1 MLVYSI
7 NSYVLCCLWRLKCVL
22 LVWKATENRE
32 KCSILTCKKTWVL
45 YRFTVFFLQMWA
57 AGATVNT
64 CWSWHKLMWK
74 WMTFSDQPSKSAF
87 PKWGF
92 QKRMLGLHL
101 SDGLFWALLTTA
113 SMGWRE
119 LCFHTVW
126 CVHHVLIC
134 SAHMGT
140 SPLSCHGPGILC
152 DLQLFLFGG
161 CFPTVNQWADLAE
174 FQAF

>member
-1 MLVYSI
+1 MF
-7 NSYVLCCLWRLKCVL
+7 CVVCGDL
-22 LVWKATENRE
+22 N
-32 KCSILTCKKTWVL
+32 
-45 YRFTVFFLQMWA
+45 VFFWCEKLQR
-57 AGATVNT
+57 TVRNVPYLPVRKPEFYIGLLSFFCKCGQLVLQLTT

-87 PKWGF
+87 PKWSF

-161 CFPTVNQWADLAE
+161 CFPTVNQWADLPE